1 MTTKLIIISWLLL
14 ALGSAPLW
22 PKPSYAQGHEQLI
35 EKILNPMP
43 DYDPFD
49 KSTAPPPQ
57 FFPDAVDKRS
67 RELLIDALTQQQES
81 LKDHLQFLK
90 EEDSRLQKE
99 YSTSTGLT
107 ERAQDLLNN
116 TIQDRQRYLAAQE
129 AALKNASTPER
140 KKYLQAI
147 INHDDLNQA
156 DQLMRQ
162 SSTNQWGGIFNRMLG
177 SVDLVGVASGNYIG
191 AAAETVIAQLYALAD
206 RDMSIEERR
215 ALARHLEHLKRFPN
229 DPRNAEI
236 LRQVE
241 GIEGKKKNVLV
252 KKQLARGDEALGK
265 GELDKALFY
274 YEMASFIDPQSQAAE
289 RALQKAAGFHQEQQE
304 ARKKGLA
311 AHPEGSSPSDQERD
325 LRALLSALSLRDS
338 ALIER
343 HSIDVGNRHSGKSLG
358 DAALDAE
365 AVALEIKGEHEAA
378 KKILDQLARSS
389 KTADLQK
396 RAAALL
402 QSREYNLLSNFR
414 DARHERRLET
424 VKYVLLG
431 EDLLKK
437 NLLYAAGAMAAA
449 GPGAAAT
456 LGTINA
462 LMLSNNLVTVLSNN
476 PISAQPVI
484 DAGMAYIRTH
494 PESENASEVYTV
506 IADAYEERGMF
517 DKAVHFHKLG
527 GASSEK
533 LAALKEKAGNALL
546 KAAAKSKSRGTK
558 EYYWTTI
565 IDEYPESPAA
575 AEATKKLAE
584 LVKNENQGLRM
595 SKQFLMENPE
605 LCGPTGLGLKASLF
619 DGNSGNMELAD
630 RGVNLLDESELLVHY
645 QSPWGVR
652 TQSYP
657 LPKQTTERF
666 YSTLRQKN
674 YAVALADV
682 DQRSKGSIGGI
693 KNIPAAITQGVQN
706 KRGERKKDDQQDT
719 TFSFIREADGRTPS
733 FPRVLDHELLSE
745 NEHNPES
752 KYKLPPIQGS
762 ISASRFSM
770 TGGLPAGLWGGQIA
784 VGSDSKSPYAGVKL
798 PLPLL
803 EGFIPIDFMVHGR
816 PGGGFSV
823 YPRINMR
830 GDKGVDPEL
839 YK

>member
-1 MTTKLIIISWLLL
+1 MTAKSFLISWLLL

-49 KSTAPPPQ
+49 RSTAAAPQ

-67 RELLIDALTQQQES
+67 RELLIDALTQQPES

-99 YSTSTGLT
+99 YGTSTGLT

-116 TIQDRQRYLAAQE
+116 TIQNRQRYLAAQE
-129 AALKNASTPER
+129 EALKNASTPER

-177 SVDLVGVASGNYIG
+177 SVDLAGVASGNYIG

-241 GIEGKKKNVLV
+241 GIEGKKKTVLV
-252 KKQLARGDEALGK
+252 KKQLAKGDEALGK
-265 GELDKALFY
+265 GELDRAIFH

-289 RALQKAAGFHQEQQE
+289 RALQKATALRQEQKE
-304 ARKKGLA
+304 ARQTGLA
-311 AHPEGSSPSDQERD
+311 SGAEGSFPRDQERD
-325 LRALLSALSLRDS
+325 VRELLSALSLRDPAS
-338 ALIER
+338 IER
-343 HSIDVGNRHSGKSLG
+343 RAVDLGKKHSGKPLE
-358 DAALDAE
+358 DAALDTE
-365 AVALEIKGEHEAA
+365 AVALELKGQHEAA
-378 KKILDQLARSS
+378 KKILEQLARSS
-389 KTADLQK
+389 KIPDLQK

-402 QSREYNLLSNFR
+402 QSREYNLLGSFR
-414 DARHERRLET
+414 DARHERRVES

-449 GPGAAAT
+449 GPGGAAT
-456 LGTINA
+456 LGAINA
-462 LMLSNNLVTVLSNN
+462 LMIGNNLFTVLSNN

-484 DAGMAYIRTH
+484 DTGMAYIRTH
-494 PESENASEVYTV
+494 PQSENASEVYTV

-517 DKAVHFHKLG
+517 DKAAHFHKLG

-533 LAALKEKAGNALL
+533 LAALKEKAANALL
-546 KAAAKSKSRGTK
+546 NAAAKSKSRDTK

-595 SKQFLMENPE
+595 SKQFLMEQPE
-605 LCGPTGLGLKASLF
+605 LYGPSGLGLKASLF
-619 DGNSGNMELAD
+619 DGNPRNMELAD
-630 RGVNLLDESELLVHY
+630 RGVNLLGDNELLVHY
-645 QSPWGVR
+645 QSAWGIR
-652 TQSYP
+652 SQSYP

-666 YSTLRQKN
+666 FSTLRQKN
-674 YAVALADV
+674 HAVALADI
-682 DQRSKGSIGGI
+682 DQRAKDSVGGI
-693 KNIPAAITQGVQN
+693 KNIPAAITQRIPA
-706 KRGERKKDDQQDT
+706 KTGERKTDDQET
-719 TFSFIREADGRTPS
+719 TFSFIREADGRSPS

-745 NEHNPES
+745 NEHNPAS
-752 KYKLPPIQGS
+752 KYTLPPIQGS

-770 TGGLPAGLWGGQIA
+770 TGGLPTGLWGNQIA
-784 VGSDSKSPYAGVKL
+784 IGTDSKSPYAGVKL
-798 PLPLL
+798 PIPLL

-823 YPRINMR
+823 YPRVNMR
-830 GDKGVDPEL
+830 GDKGTDPEL

>member
-1 MTTKLIIISWLLL
+1 MMTKSIIISWLLL

-22 PKPSYAQGHEQLI
+22 PKPVYAQGHEQLI

-49 KSTAPPPQ
+49 KSTAATPQ

-81 LKDHLQFLK
+81 LRDHLQFLK

-116 TIQDRQRYLAAQE
+116 TIHDRQRYLAAQE
-129 AALKNASTPER
+129 EALKNASTPER
-140 KKYLQAI
+140 KKYLQAV

-162 SSTNQWGGIFNRMLG
+162 SSTNQWGGIFNRLLG
-177 SVDLVGVASGNYIG
+177 SVDLAGVASGNYIG
-191 AAAETVIAQLYALAD
+191 AAAETVIAQVYALAD

-241 GIEGKKKNVLV
+241 GIEGKKKNILV
-252 KKQLARGDEALGK
+252 KKQLAKGDEALDK
-265 GELDKALFY
+265 GELDSALFY
-274 YEMASFIDPQSQAAE
+274 YEMASFIDPQSQAAM
-289 RALQKAAGFHQEQQE
+289 RALQKATALHQEQQE
-304 ARKKGLA
+304 ARTKGPA
-311 AHPEGSSPSDQERD
+311 SGTEGSSPIDQERD
-325 LRALLSALSLRDS
+325 VRELLSALSLRDP

-343 HSIDVGNRHSGKSLG
+343 HAVDLGKKHSGKPLE
-358 DAALDAE
+358 DAALDTE
-365 AVALEIKGEHEAA
+365 AVALELKGQHEAA

-389 KTADLQK
+389 KIPDLQK

-402 QSREYNLLSNFR
+402 QSREYNLLGTFR
-414 DARHERRLET
+414 DARHERRVES
-424 VKYVLLG
+424 VKYVLLS

-449 GPGAAAT
+449 GPGGAAT
-456 LGTINA
+456 LGAINA
-462 LMLSNNLVTVLSNN
+462 LMIGNNLFTVLSNN

-494 PESENASEVYTV
+494 PQSENTSEVYTV
-506 IADAYEERGMF
+506 LADAYEERGMF
-517 DKAVHFHKLG
+517 EKAAHFHKLG

-533 LAALKEKAGNALL
+533 LAALKEKAANAMLS
-546 KAAAKSKSRGTK
+546 AAAKSKSRGTK

-584 LVKNENQGLRM
+584 LVKNDNQGLRM
-595 SKQFLMENPE
+595 SKQFLMEHPE
-605 LCGPTGLGLKASLF
+605 LHGPSGLGLKASLF
-619 DGNSGNMELAD
+619 DGNPRNMELAD
-630 RGVNLLDESELLVHY
+630 RGVNLLEDNELLIHY
-645 QSPWGVR
+645 QSPWGIR
-652 TQSYP
+652 SQSYP
-657 LPKQTTERF
+657 IPRQTTERF
-666 YSTLRQKN
+666 FSTLRQKN
-674 YAVALADV
+674 YAVALTDV
-682 DQRSKGSIGGI
+682 DQRSKDSVGGI
-693 KNIPAAITQGVQN
+693 RNIPAAITQGVQS
-706 KRGERKKDDQQDT
+706 KGGERQRDDQDT
-719 TFSFIREADGRTPS
+719 TFSFIREADGRAPS
-733 FPRVLDHELLSE
+733 FPRVLDHDLLSE
-745 NEHNPES
+745 NEHNPGS
-752 KYKLPPIQGS
+752 KYTLPPIQGS
-762 ISASRFSM
+762 VSASRFSM
-770 TGGLPAGLWGGQIA
+770 TGGLPTGLWGNQIA
-784 VGSDSKSPYAGVKL
+784 VGTDSKSPYAGVKL
-798 PLPLL
+798 PIPLL

-823 YPRINMR
+823 YPRVNMR
-830 GDKGVDPEL
+830 GDKGADPEL

>member
-1 MTTKLIIISWLLL
+1 MTAKLIIISWLLL
-14 ALGSAPLW
+14 ALGSAPVW
-22 PKPSYAQGHEQLI
+22 PKPSYAQGREQLI

-49 KSTAPPPQ
+49 NSTAAPPQ

-67 RELLIDALTQQQES
+67 RDLLIDALTQQQES
-81 LKDHLQFLK
+81 LKGHLQFLK

-116 TIQDRQRYLAAQE
+116 TIHDRQRYLAAQE
-129 AALKNASTPER
+129 EALKNASTPER
-140 KKYLQAI
+140 KKYLQTI
-147 INHDDLNQA
+147 INHDDLNHA

-177 SVDLVGVASGNYIG
+177 SVDLAGVASGNYIG

-215 ALARHLEHLKRFPN
+215 ALARHLAHLKRFPN

-265 GELDKALFY
+265 GELDRALFY

-289 RALQKAAGFHQEQQE
+289 RALQKATALYQEQQE

-311 AHPEGSSPSDQERD
+311 SGAEGSFSSDQEHDVRD
-325 LRALLSALSLRDS
+325 LLSALSLRDP

-343 HSIDVGNRHSGKSLG
+343 HSVDLGKKHSGKPLG
-358 DAALDAE
+358 DAALDAG
-365 AVALEIKGEHEAA
+365 AIALELKGQHEAA
-378 KKILDQLARSS
+378 KTILDQLARSS
-389 KTADLQK
+389 KSPDLQK

-402 QSREYNLLSNFR
+402 QSREYNLLGTFR
-414 DARHERRLET
+414 DARHERRLES

-449 GPGAAAT
+449 GPGGAAT
-456 LGTINA
+456 LGAINA
-462 LMLSNNLVTVLSNN
+462 LMIGNNLVNVLSNN

-494 PESENASEVYTV
+494 PQSENASEVYTV
-506 IADAYEERGMF
+506 LADAYEERGMF

-527 GASSEK
+527 GASSER
-533 LAALKEKAGNALL
+533 LAALKEKAANALL
-546 KAAAKSKSRGTK
+546 NAAAKSKSRGTK

-584 LVKNENQGLRM
+584 LVKNDNQGLRI

-605 LCGPTGLGLKASLF
+605 LYGPTGLGLKASLF
-619 DGNSGNMELAD
+619 DGNPRNMELAD
-630 RGVNLLDESELLVHY
+630 RGVNLLEDNELLVHY
-645 QSPWGVR
+645 QSPWGMR
-652 TQSYP
+652 SQSYA

-666 YSTLRQKN
+666 FSTLRQKN
-674 YAVALADV
+674 HAVALADV

-693 KNIPAAITQGVQN
+693 KSIPAAIAQGAQS
-706 KRGERKKDDQQDT
+706 KSSERKKDDQDT
-719 TFSFIREADGRTPS
+719 TFSFIREADGRAPS

-745 NEHNPES
+745 NEHNPGS
-752 KYKLPPIQGS
+752 KYTLPPIQGS

-770 TGGLPAGLWGGQIA
+770 TGGLPTGLWGSQIA
-784 VGSDSKSPYAGVKL
+784 IGSDSQSPYAGVKL
-798 PLPLL
+798 PIPLL

-830 GDKGVDPEL
+830 GDKGADPEL

>member
-1 MTTKLIIISWLLL
+1 MTLKSIILSWLLL
-14 ALGSAPLW
+14 VLVSAPIC
-22 PKPSYAQGHEQLI
+22 PEPSHAQGREQLI
-35 EKILNPMP
+35 DKILNPMP

-49 KSTAPPPQ
+49 QATAPPPQ

-67 RELLIDALTQQQES
+67 RELLIDALTQKES

-99 YSTSTGLT
+99 YGTSTGLT

-129 AALKNASTPER
+129 ESLKNASTPER
-140 KKYLQAI
+140 KRYLQAI

-162 SSTNQWGGIFNRMLG
+162 SSTNQWGGVFNRMLG
-177 SVDLVGVASGNYIG
+177 SVDLAGVASGNYIG
-191 AAAETVIAQLYALAD
+191 AAAETVITQIYALAD

-229 DPRNAEI
+229 DPRNSEI
-236 LRQVE
+236 ITQVE
-241 GIEGKKKNVLV
+241 GIEGKKKNILV

-265 GELDKALFY
+265 GELDRALFY
-274 YEMASFIDPQSQAAE
+274 YEMASFIDPQSQSAE
-289 RALQKAAGFHQEQQE
+289 RALQKATALHQEQQE
-304 ARKKGLA
+304 ARTKGLGSG
-311 AHPEGSSPSDQERD
+311 PEGAFPSDQEREV
-325 LRALLSALSLRDS
+325 RELLSALSLRDP

-343 HSIDVGNRHSGKSLG
+343 QAVDLAKKHSGKPLE
-358 DAALDAE
+358 DAALDTE
-365 AVALEIKGEHEAA
+365 AVALELKGQHEAA

-389 KTADLQK
+389 KSPELQK

-402 QSREYNLLSNFR
+402 QSPEYNLLGSFR
-414 DARHERRLET
+414 DARHERRLESM
-424 VKYVLLG
+424 KYVLLG

-456 LGTINA
+456 LGAINA
-462 LMLSNNLVTVLSNN
+462 MMIGNNLFTVLSNN

-484 DAGMAYIRTH
+484 DTGMAYIRTH
-494 PESENASEVYTV
+494 PQSGDASEVYTAL
-506 IADAYEERGMF
+506 ADAYEERGMF
-517 DKAVHFHKLG
+517 EKAVHFHKLA

-533 LAALKEKAGNALL
+533 LAALKEKAANAMLN
-546 KAAAKSKSRGTK
+546 AAAKSKGRGTK

-565 IDEYPESPAA
+565 IDDYPESPAA
-575 AEATKKLAE
+575 AEATKRLAE
-584 LVKNENQGLRM
+584 LVKNDNQGLRM

-605 LCGPTGLGLKASLF
+605 LYGPAGLGLKASLF
-619 DGNSGNMELAD
+619 DGNPRNMELAD
-630 RGVNLLDESELLVHY
+630 RGVNLLEDNELLIYY
-645 QSPWGVR
+645 QSPWGIR
-652 TQSYP
+652 SQSYS
-657 LPKQTTERF
+657 LPRRTAERF
-666 YSTLRQKN
+666 FSTLRQKN
-674 YAVALADV
+674 HSVALADV
-682 DQRSKGSIGGI
+682 DQRSKDSIGGI
-693 KNIPAAITQGVQN
+693 KNIPAAITQGVQSQA
-706 KRGERKKDDQQDT
+706 GEKKQDDQDT
-719 TFSFIREADGRTPS
+719 TFSFIREADGRAPS

-745 NEHNPES
+745 NEHNPGS
-752 KYKLPPIQGS
+752 KYTLPPIQGS

-770 TGGLPAGLWGGQIA
+770 TGALPAGLWGSQIA

-798 PLPLL
+798 PIPLL

-830 GDKGVDPEL
+830 GDKGEDPEL

>member
-1 MTTKLIIISWLLL
+1 MTGKSIILSCLLL
-14 ALGSAPLW
+14 AMGSAPVGS
-22 PKPSYAQGHEQLI
+22 KPSNAQSHEQLI

-49 KSTAPPPQ
+49 QATAAAPQ
-57 FFPDAVDKRS
+57 FFPDAIDKRS
-67 RELLIDALTQQQES
+67 RELLIDALTRQQES
-81 LKDHLQFLK
+81 LKDHVQFFK
-90 EEDSRLQKE
+90 EEDSRLRKE

-107 ERAQDLLNN
+107 ERAQDLLNI
-116 TIQDRQRYLAAQE
+116 TIQDRERYLAAQQE
-129 AALKNASTPER
+129 ALKNASTPER
-140 KKYLQAI
+140 KRHLQAI

-162 SSTNQWGGIFNRMLG
+162 SSTNQWGGLFNRMLG
-177 SVDLVGVASGNYIG
+177 SVDLAGVASGNYIG
-191 AAAETVIAQLYALAD
+191 AAAETVIAQVYALAD

-241 GIEGKKKNVLV
+241 GIEGKKKNILV

-265 GELDKALFY
+265 GEFDRALFY

-289 RALQKAAGFHQEQQE
+289 RALQKATALYQEQQE
-304 ARKKGLA
+304 ARNKGLA
-311 AHPEGSSPSDQERD
+311 SGPEGAFPGDQERD
-325 LRALLSALSLRDS
+325 MRQLLSALSLRDP

-343 HSIDVGNRHSGKSLG
+343 HAVDLGKKHSGKPLE
-358 DAALDAE
+358 DAALDTE
-365 AVALEIKGEHEAA
+365 AVALEIKGQHEAA

-389 KTADLQK
+389 KSPELQK

-402 QSREYNLLSNFR
+402 QSREYNLLGSFR
-414 DARHERRLET
+414 DARHERRVESM
-424 VKYVLLG
+424 KYVLLG

-449 GPGAAAT
+449 GPGGAAT
-456 LGTINA
+456 LGAINA
-462 LMLSNNLVTVLSNN
+462 LMIGNNLFNVISNN

-484 DAGMAYIRTH
+484 DAGMAYVRTH
-494 PESENASEVYTV
+494 PQSDNASEVYTAL
-506 IADAYEERGMF
+506 ADAYEERGMF
-517 DKAVHFHKLG
+517 DKAVHFHRLG

-533 LAALKEKAGNALL
+533 IAALKEKAANGLL
-546 KAAAKSKSRGTK
+546 NAAAKSKSRGTK

-584 LVKNENQGLRM
+584 LVKNDHQGLRM
-595 SKQFLMENPE
+595 SKRFLMEHPE
-605 LCGPTGLGLKASLF
+605 LYGPTGLGLKASLF
-619 DGNSGNMELAD
+619 DGNPRNMELAD
-630 RGVNLLDESELLVHY
+630 RGVNLLGDNELLIYY
-645 QSPWGVR
+645 QGPWGIR
-652 TQSYP
+652 SQSYS
-657 LPKQTTERF
+657 LPRKTTERF
-666 YSTLRQKN
+666 FSTLRQKN
-674 YAVALADV
+674 HAVALADV
-682 DQRSKGSIGGI
+682 DQRSKDSIGGI
-693 KNIPAAITQGVQN
+693 KNIPAAITQGVQSQG
-706 KRGERKKDDQQDT
+706 REKKQDHQET
-719 TFSFIREADGRTPS
+719 TFSFIREADGRVPS

-745 NEHNPES
+745 NEHNPAS
-752 KYKLPPIQGS
+752 KYTLPPIQGS

-770 TGGLPAGLWGGQIA
+770 TGALPTGLWGSQFAI
-784 VGSDSKSPYAGVKL
+784 GSDSKSPYAGIKL
-798 PLPLL
+798 PIPLL

-830 GDKGVDPEL
+830 GDKGADPEL